1 MARIPHIDDA
11 IIYQDL
17 GLKGNINL
25 LRIAFQSPKIGE
37 AFACISASY
46 RGNTTAV
53 PS

>member
-25 LRIAFQSPKIGE
+25 SRIAFQSPKIGE
-37 AFACISASY
+37 AFACI
-46 RGNTTAV
+46 
-53 PS
+53 